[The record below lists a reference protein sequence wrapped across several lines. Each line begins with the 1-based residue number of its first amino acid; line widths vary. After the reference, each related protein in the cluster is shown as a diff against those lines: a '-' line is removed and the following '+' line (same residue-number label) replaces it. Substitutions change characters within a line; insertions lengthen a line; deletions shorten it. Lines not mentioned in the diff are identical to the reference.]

1 MIDNDNNTAINKESD
16 LITLFITPFGPKELP
31 ELGELLP
38 WVTDPNWQPP
48 AEWNFDSAV
57 VA

>member
-1 MIDNDNNTAINKESD
+1 VIDNNNTAINKDSD
-16 LITLFITPFGPKELP
+16 LITVFITPIGPQQSH

-48 AEWNFDSAV
+48 AEWNLDSEATK
-57 VA
+57 